1 MDKLKLK
8 DILTNEQLI
17 KINSVACDLT
27 VHCRNNGVTPLEF
40 VYVLLHLLTS
50 IKEVDEELNTGLGL
64 IIDLY
69 TGY

>member
-27 VHCRNNGVTPLEF
+27 VHCKNNDVTPLEF

-69 TGY
+69 RGY

>member
-1 MDKLKLK
+1 MDNLKLK
-8 DILTNEQLI
+8 DILTTEQLI
-17 KINSVACDLT
+17 KINSVAYDLT
-27 VHCRNNGVTPLEF
+27 VHCENNDVTPLEF

-50 IKEVDEELNTGLGL
+50 IKEADEELNTGLGL

>member
-1 MDKLKLK
+1 MDNLKLK

-17 KINSVACDLT
+17 KINSVARDLT
-27 VHCRNNGVTPLEF
+27 VHCENNDVTPLEF

-69 TGY
+69 RGY

>member
-8 DILTNEQLI
+8 DILTSEQLI
-17 KINSVACDLT
+17 KINSVAFGLT
-27 VHCRNNGVTPLEF
+27 VHCRNNDVTTLEF